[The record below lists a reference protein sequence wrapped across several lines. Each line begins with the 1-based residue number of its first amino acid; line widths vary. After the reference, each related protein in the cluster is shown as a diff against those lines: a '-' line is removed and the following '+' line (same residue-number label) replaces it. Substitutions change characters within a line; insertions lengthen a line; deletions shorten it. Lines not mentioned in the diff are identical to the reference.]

1 MIVLDKDTTEFFLGE
16 TKVKIAD
23 PKENVGKDEIEKI
36 LNTIA
41 LLYKNTLKNPEDK
54 NYKQW
59 QPFGADELG
68 HLEMIGAI
76 VYQLTKNLTEK
87 EIKEAGFED
96 YFVDHTLGIYPQ
108 YA

>member
-23 PKENVGKDEIEKI
+23 PKENADKDEIEKI

-54 NYKQW
+54 NHEQ
-59 QPFGADELG
+59 
-68 HLEMIGAI
+68 
-76 VYQLTKNLTEK
+76 
-87 EIKEAGFED
+87 
-96 YFVDHTLGIYPQ
+96 
-108 YA
+108 

>member
-1 MIVLDKDTTEFFLGE
+1 MIVLDKDITEFFLGE

-54 NYKQW
+54 NHEQ
-59 QPFGADELG
+59 
-68 HLEMIGAI
+68 
-76 VYQLTKNLTEK
+76 
-87 EIKEAGFED
+87 
-96 YFVDHTLGIYPQ
+96 
-108 YA
+108 

>member
-23 PKENVGKDEIEKI
+23 PKENAVKDEIEKI

-54 NYKQW
+54 NHEQ
-59 QPFGADELG
+59 
-68 HLEMIGAI
+68 
-76 VYQLTKNLTEK
+76 
-87 EIKEAGFED
+87 
-96 YFVDHTLGIYPQ
+96 
-108 YA
+108 

>member
-41 LLYKNTLKNPEDK
+41 LLYKNTLKNSENK
-54 NYKQW
+54 NYKQ
-59 QPFGADELG
+59 
-68 HLEMIGAI
+68 
-76 VYQLTKNLTEK
+76 
-87 EIKEAGFED
+87 
-96 YFVDHTLGIYPQ
+96 
-108 YA
+108 